1 MPETKPAGRHV
12 SLPPFKV
19 VEVQGPD
26 DEVWTQL
33 GWPDSVNTI
42 ASQAQM
48 EDGTLVVYY
57 STVFPKFAIR
67 RASFESRNADLG
79 VSFTKRYEIWLIV
92 HSLLKYQDEQLAA
105 ASRSGQLVEGGSE
118 PRQNDSDIDETKER
132 EERCRIAVMSS
143 MFAAREVQL
152 DVPHVGSMEE

>member
-1 MPETKPAGRHV
+1 
-12 SLPPFKV
+12 
-19 VEVQGPD
+19 
-26 DEVWTQL
+26 
-33 GWPDSVNTI
+33 
-42 ASQAQM
+42 M

-57 STVFPKFAIR
+57 STFFPKFAIR
-67 RASFESRNADLG
+67 RASFESKNTDLG

-105 ASRSGQLVEGGSE
+105 ASRAGQLAEGEPGLKQDESE
-118 PRQNDSDIDETKER
+118 TDEAQER

-152 DVPHVGSMEE
+152 DVPHAVSIEE